1 MNDETTTMTPGQAL
15 FGFGCVLF
23 LIVVAGCISMTYYL
37 MIERLTATI
46 ETTYIKKTNSDGP
59 DKFFVVV
66 KKENG
71 EQEVFQNTDSLTLA
85 KFNSADINARLKPGE
100 KIKLKVVGFRSPF
113 LSIFRNV
120 VEIERLE
127 EK

>member
-23 LIVVAGCISMTYYL
+23 LIVVAGCISMTYY
-37 MIERLTATI
+37 
-46 ETTYIKKTNSDGP
+46 YIKKTNSDGP